1 VLSAGQRQRIA
12 LARAVL
18 GNPKLVILDEPNAN
32 LDDAGERA
40 LANTLIR
47 LKSSGTVVIMISHRV
62 PVLRVMDQIAVMNEG
77 RIDKVMLAA
86 EFFQAMQKR

>member
-1 VLSAGQRQRIA
+1 M
-12 LARAVL
+12 
-18 GNPKLVILDEPNAN
+18 
-32 LDDAGERA
+32 DDAGERA